1 MKIRISQLRQK
12 LDDWQLPPEE
22 LAARALRVKRADILW
37 ARLARKSVDAR
48 DKGDVHFTLTLD
60 VETARPVR
68 LPKGAAEIK
77 EEAPSQSVLRAAS
90 SPPHGGEPR
99 GTSDAGDLHRSG
111 DGWLEAGAATAPLQ
125 GDRPADRT
133 SVENACDGRF
143 PALESVARE
152 TDARKAAATAR
163 GDAVQEDSSRW
174 NQWREESSQACAAAT
189 ARGDAVQED
198 SSRWNQWREE
208 SSQVCAAAN
217 ASRRCLVVGMGPAGL
232 FAALTLARAGLRPV
246 VVERGKPVEEREKDV
261 AEFWRGGPFDP
272 ESNVQFGEGGAGTF
286 SDGKLNSGIKDARCR
301 AVLEE
306 MHRAGAPESILWQA
320 KPHVGTDH
328 LKAMVKNL
336 RGQIIALGGDV
347 RFMTRLTDLMVE
359 DGRVTAARL
368 EGPDG
373 AYALDTAGVILA
385 VGHSARDTFEMLH
398 QAGASMSRKPFA
410 IGARIEHR
418 QAAVNRAQY
427 GAATGHPALGAAD
440 YKLAVHLPSGRSVY
454 TFCMC
459 PGGQVVA
466 AASEAG
472 GVVVNGMSLYARDG
486 ENANSALLVN
496 VLPEDFGGDD
506 PLAGVAFQRR
516 WERAAFEAGGGN
528 FCAPAQRVGDF
539 MKRRPS
545 EGPGSVTPSYRPGV
559 KWGSLDGCLPGFV
572 TDSMREALPLLDRK
586 LKGFADPDAVL
597 TGVETRSSS
606 PVRIE
611 RDGGCQSNLAGLY
624 PCGEGAGYAGGIMS
638 AAVDGMRCAEAL
650 IEEKILRLR

>member
-22 LAARALRVKRADILW
+22 LAARALRVKRADVLW

-68 LPKGAAEIK
+68 LPRGAVEIR
-77 EEAPSQSVLRAAS
+77 EEAPSQSALRAAS
-90 SPPHGGEPR
+90 SPSHGGEPR
-99 GTSDAGDLHRSG
+99 EMNDAGDPRRGG
-111 DGWLEAGAATAPLQ
+111 DGWLGAGDATAPLQ
-125 GDRPADRT
+125 GDRPTDTAAAANARGG
-133 SVENACDGRF
+133 SPLECAAGNACDGRF

-152 TDARKAAATAR
+152 TDTRKAAAIAR
-163 GDAVQEDSSRW
+163 GGSP
-174 NQWREESSQACAAAT
+174 
-189 ARGDAVQED
+189 
-198 SSRWNQWREE
+198 
-208 SSQVCAAAN
+208 
-217 ASRRCLVVGMGPAGL
+217 LVVGMGPAGL

-246 VVERGKPVEEREKDV
+246 VVERGRPVEEREQDV
-261 AEFWRGGPFDP
+261 AAFWRGGPFNP

-301 AVLEE
+301 SVLEE

-328 LKAMVKNL
+328 LKAMVKHL

-347 RFMTRLTDLMVE
+347 RFQTRLTGLIVE
-359 DGRVTAARL
+359 GGTVTGARL

-385 VGHSARDTFEMLH
+385 VGHSARDTFEMLRE
-398 QAGASMSRKPFA
+398 AGADMSRKPFA

-427 GAATGHPALGAAD
+427 GPAAGHPALGAAD

-496 VLPEDFGGDD
+496 VLPEDFGGDG

-528 FCAPAQRVGDF
+528 FRAPAQKVGDF

-545 EGPGSVTPSYRPGV
+545 AGPGSVTPSYRPGV

-650 IEEKILRLR
+650 IKEKILRLR